1 MAKKENSLFNALIN
15 AREDTPTQED
25 QSVLLKAPEKEQ
37 EVQGPSGKKQEGQ
50 KGHQRKTGERVEAPE
65 KEQEV
70 QGASGKEQEAWR
82 PLEKESR
89 KPAK

>member
-1 MAKKENSLFNALIN
+1 M
-15 AREDTPTQED
+15 
-25 QSVLLKAPEKEQ
+25 LLKAPEKEQ
-37 EVQGPSGKKQEGQ
+37 KVQGASGKNQEGQ

-82 PLEKESR
+82 PLEKEAR